1 MWTLN
6 VKNRCKRL
14 NFVRL
19 TLFWHN
25 CIATWIILFIGA
37 TLTVHTYRT
46 AALHA
51 ILSFLV
57 SLFTSYDP
65 QSHKILQFYCFHFL
79 LSKKLCVCVCVG
91 AGGGGVGGG
100 GGHDPL
106 ASRVC
111 RPQKIMKN
119 AFYFIRKV
127 LFVLKIFKFLS
138 CLDLER

>member
-19 TLFWHN
+19 TLFRHN

-79 LSKKLCVCVCVG
+79 LSKKLCVCVCVCVCVC
-91 AGGGGVGGG
+91 GGGMGEEGGMT
-100 GGHDPL
+100 PWPPEFAAPRKLWKMLFISSEKFFSFWRYLNFCL
-106 ASRVC
+106 A
-111 RPQKIMKN
+111 
-119 AFYFIRKV
+119 
-127 LFVLKIFKFLS
+127 LT
-138 CLDLER
+138 

>member
-19 TLFWHN
+19 TLFRHN

-65 QSHKILQFYCFHFL
+65 QSHKILQFYCFRFL
-79 LSKKLCVCVCVG
+79 LSKKLCVCVCVCVCGCVGGGRG
-91 AGGGGVGGG
+91 AGGGMT
-100 GGHDPL
+100 PWPPEFAAPRKL
-106 ASRVC
+106 W
-111 RPQKIMKN
+111 KML
-119 AFYFIRKV
+119 FISSE
-127 LFVLKIFKFLS
+127 KFFSFWRYLNF
-138 CLDLER
+138 CLTLT

>member
-79 LSKKLCVCVCVG
+79 LSKKLCVCVCVCVWG
-91 AGGGGVGGG
+91 EGGGWGRRGAWPPGL
-100 GGHDPL
+100 PSL
-106 ASRVC
+106 PPPENYEKC
-111 RPQKIMKN
+111 
-119 AFYFIRKV
+119 F
-127 LFVLKIFKFLS
+127 LFHPKSSFRSEDI
-138 CLDLER
+138 

>member
-1 MWTLN
+1 M
-6 VKNRCKRL
+6 

-19 TLFWHN
+19 TLFRHN

-79 LSKKLCVCVCVG
+79 LSKKLCVCVCVCVCVW
-91 AGGGGVGGG
+91 GGGDGGG

-127 LFVLKIFKFLS
+127 LFVLKIFKLLS